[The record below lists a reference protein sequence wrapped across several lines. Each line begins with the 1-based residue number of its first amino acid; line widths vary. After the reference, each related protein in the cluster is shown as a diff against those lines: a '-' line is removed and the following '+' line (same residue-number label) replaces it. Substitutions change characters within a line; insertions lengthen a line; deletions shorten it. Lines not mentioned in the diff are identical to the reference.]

1 MAETPKICVFTGSRA
16 DYGLLR
22 GLLRELRQRNAL
34 RLLVSGMHLSAA
46 FGMTR
51 NEILADGFVIDA
63 EVDMELAGDDPAAIA
78 RALGR
83 GVIGMTDALQAM
95 APDALVI
102 LGDRYEALAAAQV
115 ALLLSIPIAHIHG
128 GEITEGALDDAIR
141 HAISKMAT
149 LHFPAAEP
157 YRRRLIQMGED
168 PARVHDVGALGIQN
182 AAVYARI
189 DRAAFSA
196 KTGFSFGPLN
206 ILATYHPVTATGSDP
221 EAGIA
226 ALCAAL
232 DHIGDCRI
240 LFTAANADAGGRRIN
255 AFIEAYARTRPQRA
269 QMVASLG
276 SELYA
281 AALGL
286 FDLVVGNS
294 SSGLIEAPAAGTPT
308 VNIGDRQ
315 KGRLRAPSVIDC
327 AEDAAAIEQAIR
339 RALTPEH
346 RRIAEARQSPYGRG
360 DTARQIAEALLQFRW
375 RDAGA
380 KRFHDLQI

>member
-22 GLLRELRQRNAL
+22 GLLRELQQRDAL

-51 NEILADGFVIDA
+51 NEILADGFAIDA

-78 RALGR
+78 KALGR

-95 APDALVI
+95 APDVLVI

-182 AAVYARI
+182 TDAYTRI

-206 ILATYHPVTATGSDP
+206 ILATCHPVTATGSDP

-232 DHIGDCRI
+232 DRIGDCRI

-255 AFIEAYARTRPQRA
+255 AFIEAYAKTRPQRA

-339 RALTPEH
+339 SALTPEH

-360 DTARQIAEALLQFRW
+360 ATARLIAEALLQFRW
-375 RDAGA
+375 REAGA